1 MATVLRVAV
10 VAVVAALN
18 ALKGKTITA
27 ARLGAVAHTSILVVG
42 VAIVTGFKAGLPD
55 GEIATTET
63 IVTTGLPT
71 GGETGIK
78 VVIVAVITGFTRLGD
93 PVTTHAAAAVQN
105 QVGQG
110 LTTA

>member
-27 ARLGAVAHTSILVVG
+27 ARLGAVAHTSILVVS

-55 GEIATTET
+55 GEIAATET
-63 IVTTGLPT
+63 IVAGGFST
-71 GGETGIK
+71 GGKACVEI
-78 VVIVAVITGFTRLGD
+78 VVVPVVTGFPGLHHAIA
-93 PVTTHAAAAVQN
+93 TTSRTLADEL
-105 QVGQG
+105 GQG
-110 LTTA
+110 RRGTG